1 MPRLFIMCGIPG
13 SGKTY
18 LANKYLK
25 NNNVRYISR
34 DEIRFSIIKENEE
47 YFSHE
52 KEVFKKFAE
61 AIAQT
66 LINGFDA
73 IADATHLNHFSRDKL
88 IRAIDQYIT
97 DYTIEYVVAD
107 ASLDLCMKRNA
118 SREGRARVPDVIMY
132 RMAKSFEDIT
142 NDERAAPRVW
152 GTFHWN
158 GVIDYE

>member
-1 MPRLFIMCGIPG
+1 MSRLYIMCGIPG

-61 AIAQT
+61 AVAQA

-73 IADATHLNHFSRDKL
+73 IADATHLNRISRDKL
-88 IRAIDQYIT
+88 IRAIDQYTT

-107 ASLDLCMKRNA
+107 APLDLCMKRNA

-142 NDERAAPRVW
+142 NEERTAPRVW
-152 GTFHWN
+152 GIFHWN
-158 GVIDYE
+158 GIIDYE